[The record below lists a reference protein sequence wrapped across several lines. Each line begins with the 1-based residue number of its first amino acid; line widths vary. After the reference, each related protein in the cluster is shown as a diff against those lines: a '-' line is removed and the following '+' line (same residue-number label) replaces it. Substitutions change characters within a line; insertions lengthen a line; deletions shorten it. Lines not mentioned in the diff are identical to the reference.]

1 MSGHRILNID
11 FGVFAVQLWFAQVS
25 DLSLW
30 NMEDGGSLTVRIM
43 STGPKSSSPVILA
56 ITA

>member
-30 NMEDGGSLTVRIM
+30 NMEDGGSLTVHIM